1 MNSIQAISYPV
12 HFQDKG
18 YNSLSNLIAENNY
31 STLFI
36 LVDENTFKSC
46 YPKFIPNLQTDKR
59 IEVIEI
65 ESGEINKNLET
76 CIGVWNAI
84 TELGG
89 DRKSLIITLG
99 GGVITDLGGFVAS
112 CFKRGIDFVNIP
124 TTLLSMVD
132 ASVGGGMLRDVLINA
147 HPINWIG
154 DLNYLYII
162 FSAVL
167 FTFLFKSKI
176 AHLSKTMFL
185 FDTIGIS
192 VFTLLGLQKGLS
204 YDLHPIIAIIM
215 GMISAVFGGVLRDV
229 LTAKIPLI
237 FEKEVYASAC
247 LLGGINYLTLN
258 YFKVD
263 ENINFIISAIVIASI
278 RAIAVK
284 FHLELPKIKND
295 LFTTSKK

>member
-1 MNSIQAISYPV
+1 MELIYVLDILGTFSFAISGALV
-12 HFQDKG
+12 ASDKK
-18 YNSLSNLIAENNY
+18 LD
-31 STLFI
+31 LF
-36 LVDENTFKSC
+36 
-46 YPKFIPNLQTDKR
+46 
-59 IEVIEI
+59 
-65 ESGEINKNLET
+65 
-76 CIGVWNAI
+76 GV
-84 TELGG
+84 
-89 DRKSLIITLG
+89 LIIA
-99 GGVITDLGGFVAS
+99 FVTA
-112 CFKRGIDFVNIP
+112 
-124 TTLLSMVD
+124 
-132 ASVGGGMLRDVLINA
+132 VGGGMLRDVLMNA

-154 DLNYLYII
+154 DLNYLYTI
-162 FSAVL
+162 FAAVV
-167 FTFLFKSKI
+167 FTFLFKSKMI
-176 AHLSKTMFL
+176 YLGKTMFL

-192 VFTLLGLQKGLS
+192 VFTLLGLKKGLFFN
-204 YDLHPIIAIIM
+204 LHPIIALIM
-215 GMISAVFGGVLRDV
+215 GMLTAVFGGVLRDV

>member
-1 MNSIQAISYPV
+1 MEVIYVLDILGTFAFAISGALV
-12 HFQDKG
+12 ALDK
-18 YNSLSNLIAENNY
+18 
-31 STLFI
+31 
-36 LVDENTFKSC
+36 
-46 YPKFIPNLQTDKR
+46 KFDIF
-59 IEVIEI
+59 
-65 ESGEINKNLET
+65 
-76 CIGVWNAI
+76 
-84 TELGG
+84 
-89 DRKSLIITLG
+89 
-99 GGVITDLGGFVAS
+99 GVIIIAFVTA
-112 CFKRGIDFVNIP
+112 
-124 TTLLSMVD
+124 
-132 ASVGGGMLRDVLINA
+132 VGGGMLRDVLINA

-176 AHLSKTMFL
+176 AYLSKTMFL

-247 LLGGINYLTLN
+247 LAGGISYLILN

-263 ENINFIISAIVIASI
+263 ENINFIVSAIVIASI
-278 RAIAVK
+278 RAVAVK
-284 FHLELPKIKND
+284 FHLELPKITND

>member
-1 MNSIQAISYPV
+1 MEVIYVLDILGTFAFAISGALV
-12 HFQDKG
+12 ALDK
-18 YNSLSNLIAENNY
+18 
-31 STLFI
+31 
-36 LVDENTFKSC
+36 
-46 YPKFIPNLQTDKR
+46 KFDIF
-59 IEVIEI
+59 
-65 ESGEINKNLET
+65 
-76 CIGVWNAI
+76 
-84 TELGG
+84 
-89 DRKSLIITLG
+89 
-99 GGVITDLGGFVAS
+99 GVIIIAFVTA
-112 CFKRGIDFVNIP
+112 
-124 TTLLSMVD
+124 
-132 ASVGGGMLRDVLINA
+132 VGGGMLRDVLMNA

-204 YDLHPIIAIIM
+204 YALHPIISIIM

-247 LLGGINYLTLN
+247 LVGGINYLILN

-295 LFTTSKK
+295 LFTSSKK